1 MAHVLF
7 YHTFSGTKNNPG
19 KPGQPGHPGY
29 MNLLFY
35 KVKTKTWQIVSL
47 EESYGTEDFHLKIC
61 DTNADL
67 KRGQINIRA
76 GSGEVAENLA
86 LVFSVCLLHV
96 FLQPRPANWEPGESL
111 VPEQRFRSRGNR
123 RVRHINAE
131 SVALIMAAGL
141 LMATPSNHF
150 IRKRMKDSH
159 MAGGFARGG
168 ALGDREDN
176 EGEGVQ
182 VVTQDASDSVFGEGG
197 FGGGGVKQDD
207 GPEPHEIITDL
218 FGGGEDEQADEQ
230 IENNFEEMENDE
242 MNEMVENLTG
252 EDENID
258 MYGET
263 EIDNYNDMYGDL
275 GTDHDVYGEDFNT
288 FLGDIDTG
296 TTEGVG
302 DNDGGG
308 WVGLGN
314 DGDGGGC
321 GGCGG
326 GGGFG
331 GDLGGGG
338 GDSGGGGGIFGGG
351 FSGGAFGDSGGDGG
365 GDGGATGGGGG
376 WLDGFSGMDS
386 GGGDGGGGGWGD
398 GGGGVDGGGGG
409 GGDGG
414 GGGCGGGCG
423 G

>member
-1 MAHVLF
+1 MFTCICRLKSSWFFHETAHVLC
-7 YHTFSGTKNNPG
+7 YLTFPG

-35 KVKTKTWQIVSL
+35 KVKTKTWQVVSL

-61 DTNADL
+61 DTSADL
-67 KRGQINIRA
+67 KRGQINIRG
-76 GSGEVAENLA
+76 GSEEVAENLA

-111 VPEQRFRSRGNR
+111 VPKQRLRSRGTR

-159 MAGGFARGG
+159 MAGGFGRGG
-168 ALGDREDN
+168 ASGDREDN

-182 VVTQDASDSVFGEGG
+182 EVTQVALDSVFGESG
-197 FGGGGVKQDD
+197 FGGGGDKQDD
-207 GPEPHEIITDL
+207 GHEPH
-218 FGGGEDEQADEQ
+218 
-230 IENNFEEMENDE
+230 
-242 MNEMVENLTG
+242 
-252 EDENID
+252 
-258 MYGET
+258 
-263 EIDNYNDMYGDL
+263 DL
-275 GTDHDVYGEDFNT
+275 GTDYDVYGEDINT

-296 TTEGVG
+296 ATEGVG

-308 WVGLGN
+308 CGGFGN

-326 GGGFG
+326 GGGFR

-351 FSGGAFGDSGGDGG
+351 FSGGAFGDSDGD
-365 GDGGATGGGGG
+365 GDGGAIGGGGG
-376 WLDGFSGMDS
+376 WLDGFCGMDS
-386 GGGDGGGGGWGD
+386 GGGSGWGGADSGGDDGRGGWGD
-398 GGGGVDGGGGG
+398 GGGRRGW
-409 GGDGG
+409 GDGRG
-414 GGGCGGGCG
+414 AGLAK
-423 G
+423 

>member
-1 MAHVLF
+1 MYIVKIVIQVLMSCSVYVHLQIKKNSWFFMRQLMF
-7 YHTFSGTKNNPG
+7 YSILPFHPG

-35 KVKTKTWQIVSL
+35 KAKTKTWQVVSL

-61 DTNADL
+61 DTSADL
-67 KRGQINIRA
+67 KRGQINIRG
-76 GSGEVAENLA
+76 GSEEVAENLA

-111 VPEQRFRSRGNR
+111 VPKQRLRSRGTR

-159 MAGGFARGG
+159 MAGGFGRGG
-168 ALGDREDN
+168 ASGDREDN

-182 VVTQDASDSVFGEGG
+182 EVTQVAPDSVLRESG
-197 FGGGGVKQDD
+197 FGGGGDKQDD
-207 GPEPHEIITDL
+207 GHEPH
-218 FGGGEDEQADEQ
+218 
-230 IENNFEEMENDE
+230 
-242 MNEMVENLTG
+242 
-252 EDENID
+252 
-258 MYGET
+258 
-263 EIDNYNDMYGDL
+263 DL
-275 GTDHDVYGEDFNT
+275 GTDYDVYGEDFNT

-296 TTEGVG
+296 ATEGVG

-308 WVGLGN
+308 WGGFGN

-326 GGGFG
+326 GFG

-338 GDSGGGGGIFGGG
+338 GDSDGGGGIFGGG

-365 GDGGATGGGGG
+365 GDGGAIGGGGG
-376 WLDGFSGMDS
+376 WLGGFSGMDS
-386 GGGDGGGGGWGD
+386 GGGSGWGGADSGGDGGRGGWGD
-398 GGGGVDGGGGG
+398 GGGKGGW
-409 GGDGG
+409 GDGG
-414 GGGCGGGCG
+414 GAGLAK
-423 G
+423 